1 METKITFGK
10 EQRNLFQ
17 KPSFTEELISKK
29 EELKKKMKDKNLQLR
44 NLLKTNFEL
53 LKNNDINMML
63 FLMSLIIWF

>member
-1 METKITFGK
+1 METKITFGMA
-10 EQRNLFQ
+10 ERNLFQ

-63 FLMSLIIWF
+63 F